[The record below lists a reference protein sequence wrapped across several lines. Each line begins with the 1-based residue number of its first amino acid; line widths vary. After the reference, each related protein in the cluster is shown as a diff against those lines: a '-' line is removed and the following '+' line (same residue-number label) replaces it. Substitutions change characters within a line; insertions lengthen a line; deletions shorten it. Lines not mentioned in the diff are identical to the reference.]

1 MFLLILLLIFPI
13 VSALFRIRS
22 NRLIPAFIFFL
33 MRKLFVFFWG
43 GENNL
48 LVNERTRVANI
59 LSCGILE
66 FDLALVG
73 VPVSLDVLSA

>member
-22 NRLIPAFIFFL
+22 NRLIPAFIFFNE
-33 MRKLFVFFWG
+33 RKLFVFFG
-43 GENNL
+43 GKNNL